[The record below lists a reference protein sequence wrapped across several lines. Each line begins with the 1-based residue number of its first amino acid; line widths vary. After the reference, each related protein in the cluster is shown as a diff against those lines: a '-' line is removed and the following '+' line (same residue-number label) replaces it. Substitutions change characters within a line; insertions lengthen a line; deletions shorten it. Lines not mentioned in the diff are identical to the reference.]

1 MSFAPY
7 QDAPPESERALS
19 PSPEG
24 ARSPRRSFSP
34 KPSGP
39 VNAARITSP
48 RHYDPTA
55 PHGAGAASQQPLRD
69 PSYFADDDNVVADVE
84 QGQESYQQQTQQHL
98 PGGGFRRGFGGAG
111 RPGVDLFETRLG
123 IRMDWEACLAYLL
136 LPPAGGVMLLVL
148 EHKSDYVR

>member
-19 PSPEG
+19 PSPDG
-24 ARSPRRSFSP
+24 AGPPRRSFSP
-34 KPSGP
+34 KPNGP
-39 VNAARITSP
+39 ANPARVTSTRP
-48 RHYDPTA
+48 YDPTA
-55 PHGAGAASQQPLRD
+55 THGAGAASQQPLRD
-69 PSYFADDDNVVADVE
+69 PSYFADNDNGAGDVE
-84 QGQESYQQQTQQHL
+84 QAQGSYQQQSQQHF
-98 PGGGFRRGFGGAG
+98 PGGGFRRGFGGGG